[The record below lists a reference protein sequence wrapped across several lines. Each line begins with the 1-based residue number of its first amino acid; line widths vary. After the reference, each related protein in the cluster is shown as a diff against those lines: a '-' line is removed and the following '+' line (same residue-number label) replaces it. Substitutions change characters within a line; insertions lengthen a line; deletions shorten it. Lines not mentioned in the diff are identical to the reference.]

1 MYIELFNEKNIEEW
15 DNFVLNKS
23 VNGTFLQTR
32 GFLNY
37 HPKDRFED
45 YSLVVCDNNRIV
57 AVIPACAI
65 QSESGKEIYSHKGS
79 TYGGIVVDEKYYRA
93 EMMINIVKTVD
104 NFCKD
109 KFDKII
115 LKITPDIYS
124 KAPSDLLQ
132 YALLHEGYS
141 DFSELNTYIDL
152 RKIDKDV
159 ISNFDRNKV
168 RNIKKC
174 EQHNLFFKEIF
185 SDKEIEDFY
194 NLLSINL
201 SKYNLKPIHT
211 LKDIFDLK
219 NKRIP
224 DNVKFYGVFK
234 EDEMKAGGMM
244 FVFNNSNVIHA
255 QNLSAD
261 YRFTEYSPITFLYYK
276 IIEKAK
282 EDGYDYLTWGISTEE
297 KGHILNYGLIR
308 NKESYGSKYQLNRTF
323 YKSFN

>member
-1 MYIELFNEKNIEEW
+1 MYVELFNEKNIEEW
-15 DNFVLNKS
+15 DDFILKKS
-23 VNGTFLQTR
+23 INGTFLQTR
-32 GFLNY
+32 KFLNY
-37 HPKDRFED
+37 HPKDRFVD
-45 YSLVVCDNNRIV
+45 YSLVVYDDNRIA
-57 AVIPACAI
+57 AVVPACVNLTEC
-65 QSESGKEIYSHKGS
+65 SKELFSHKGS
-79 TYGGIVVDEKYYRA
+79 TYGGIVVDEKHYRA
-93 EMMINIVKTVD
+93 ETMINIVHTID
-104 NFCKD
+104 DFCKD
-109 KFDKII
+109 KFDRII

-124 KAPSDLLQ
+124 KDQSDLLQ

-141 DFSELNTYIDL
+141 YFSELNTYIDL
-152 RKIDKDV
+152 RKINQDV

-168 RNIKKC
+168 RNIRKC
-174 EQHNLFFKEIF
+174 EQHNLIFKEIF

-211 LKDIFDLK
+211 LKEIFDLK
-219 NKRIP
+219 NIRIP
-224 DNVKFYGVFK
+224 NNIKFYGVFK
-234 EDEMKAGGMM
+234 EDEMMAGGMM

-282 EDGYDYLTWGISTEE
+282 EDGYDFLTWGISTED
-297 KGHILNYGLIR
+297 KGQILNYGLIR

-323 YKSFN
+323 YKDY